1 MALFEHVMLL
11 KQDLSSS
18 DLEIEIKNHEEIIS
32 KLDGNIVSK
41 ESWGLRN
48 LAYPIKNNKKAF
60 YELMNIDVPNEK
72 IKMINEKL
80 NLNENII
87 RYITIKVKSFEN
99 EPSPMMKGN
108 E

>member
-1 MALFEHVMLL
+1 MALFEHVVLL

-18 DLEIEIKNHEEIIS
+18 DLESEIKKHEETIS
-32 KLDGNIVSK
+32 ELNGSVVSK

-60 YELMNIDVPNEK
+60 YELMNIDLPNEN
-72 IKMINEKL
+72 IKKINEKL

-87 RYITIKVKSFEN
+87 RYITVKVKDFEN
-99 EPSPMMKGN
+99 EPSPLMKGD

>member
-1 MALFEHVMLL
+1 MALFEHVLLL

>member
-1 MALFEHVMLL
+1 MALFEHVVLL

-18 DLEIEIKNHEEIIS
+18 DLEIEIKNHEKIIS

>member
-1 MALFEHVMLL
+1 MALFEHVVLL

-18 DLEIEIKNHEEIIS
+18 DLETEIKNHEEIIS

>member
-1 MALFEHVMLL
+1 MALFEHVVLL

-18 DLEIEIKNHEEIIS
+18 DLETEIKSHNEIIS
-32 KLDGNIVSK
+32 KFNGSIVSK

-72 IKMINEKL
+72 IKIINEKL

-99 EPSPMMKGN
+99 GPSPMMKGN

>member
-1 MALFEHVMLL
+1 M
-11 KQDLSSS
+11 
-18 DLEIEIKNHEEIIS
+18 IS
-32 KLDGNIVSK
+32 ELNGSIVSK

-60 YELMNIDVPNEK
+60 YELMNINVPKENIKK
-72 IKMINEKL
+72 INDRL

-87 RYITIKVKSFEN
+87 RHITIKVKTFED
-99 EPSPMMKGN
+99 EPSPMLKGN

>member
-1 MALFEHVMLL
+1 MALFEHVVLL
-11 KQDLSSS
+11 KQDLSTS

>member
-1 MALFEHVMLL
+1 MALFEHVVLL

-18 DLEIEIKNHEEIIS
+18 DLETEIKNHEDTIS
-32 KLDGNIVSK
+32 ELNGSIVSK

-60 YELMNIDVPNEK
+60 YELMNINIPNENVK
-72 IKMINEKL
+72 KINEKL

-87 RYITIKVKSFEN
+87 RYITIKVKNFEDG
-99 EPSPMMKGN
+99 PSPMLKDS

>member
-1 MALFEHVMLL
+1 MALFEHVVLL

-99 EPSPMMKGN
+99 EPSPLMKGN

>member
-1 MALFEHVMLL
+1 MALFEHVVLL

-60 YELMNIDVPNEK
+60 YELMNIDVANEK

>member
-1 MALFEHVMLL
+1 MALFEHVVLL

-18 DLEIEIKNHEEIIS
+18 DLESEIKSHEDMIS
-32 KLDGNIVSK
+32 ELNGSIVSK

-60 YELMNIDVPNEK
+60 YELMNINVPKENIKK
-72 IKMINEKL
+72 INDRL

-87 RYITIKVKSFEN
+87 RHITIKVKTFED
-99 EPSPMMKGN
+99 EPSPMLKGN